1 MITKYK
7 IFYLKNLYIFFVSLS
22 LIIFFFS
29 TTKVHAK
36 AFDIDNIEI
45 TEPFEINF
53 NKNRVIEKG
62 FEKAFFELISLI
74 VSSLEIKK
82 VNQTKLSEIKGM
94 VESFSI
100 KEEKFINEVYYVSL
114 GVSFNRKKVF
124 DYLEKKNIFPSI
136 PVKKKILFI
145 PVIIDESQKDLL
157 IFSDNKFYKE
167 WNNYIKS
174 YHLIDYV
181 LPTEDLEDL
190 KILKEKFE
198 LIEEYD
204 FKEITSK
211 YSLEDSIISL
221 IFKNRKEVRIL
232 SKISIDNNTI
242 LKNQSYF
249 DVDINSSVEISNII
263 KSLKTVY
270 EDYWKNYNQI
280 NTSIR
285 LDMNIKI
292 SSKEKLKISNFEKV
306 LSETDLISNFFISK
320 FDKDFVYFNITFN
333 GTPNNFL
340 KYMGKKNYNFDTQ
353 NKMWILE

>member
-7 IFYLKNLYIFFVSLS
+7 FFYSKILYIFFVFLS

-29 TTKVHAK
+29 TTKVESK

-53 NKNRVIEKG
+53 NKKRVIEKG
-62 FEKAFFELISLI
+62 FKKAFFELISLI
-74 VSSLEIKK
+74 VSSLDINK
-82 VNQTKLSEIKGM
+82 VSQTNLKEIKGM

-114 GVSFNRKKVF
+114 GVSFNKKKVF

-136 PVKKKILFI
+136 PLKKKILFI
-145 PVIIDESQKDLL
+145 PIIIDESQKDLL
-157 IFSDNKFYKE
+157 IFSNNKFYNE
-167 WNNYIKS
+167 WNNYVKS
-174 YHLIDYV
+174 FHLINYV

-190 KILKEKFE
+190 KLLKDKFD

-204 FKEITSK
+204 FKEITNK

-221 IFKNRKEVRIL
+221 IFKDKKEVRIL

-249 DVDINSSVEISNII
+249 DLDINDSEQILKII
-263 KSLKTVY
+263 DNLKTVY

-292 SSKEKLKISNFEKV
+292 DSNKKFKISNFEKI
-306 LSETDLISNFFISK
+306 LDETDLISDFYITK
-320 FDKDFVYFNITFN
+320 FDKDFVYYKITYN

-340 KYMGKKNYNFDTQ
+340 IYMSKKNFNFNTQ
-353 NKMWILE
+353 NRMWILE